1 MLDLIRA
8 GTPTLP
14 EYGDV
19 FHFKQRLDHSSGAGE
34 EVFCQRRWVIQQIR
48 STRYIH
54 CQYLIIFHSTLK
66 RKMLRVEPFRHTQ
79 ILGIYYEQT
88 HFAYN
93 HQVGSARKVRISSF
107 DGGELILKLSLKQVK
122 IAICKAKYTNSIIR
136 IMHCHRI
143 KLQSKL

>member
-1 MLDLIRA
+1 MLYLIRV

-14 EYGDV
+14 ESGDV
-19 FHFKQRLDHSSGAGE
+19 FHFKQTLDHSLGGE
-34 EVFCQRRWVIQQIR
+34 DVFCQRGWLIQQIR

-107 DGGELILKLSLKQVK
+107 DGGELILKFSFIQVK